1 MLKYSSQ
8 QLTKYCKGIS
18 DSITTI
24 RQALDAENPIQ
35 LSEWKRE
42 APDQIRAVLIKF
54 IEGTLAFFSFGKGEM
69 SSQQIV
75 MIVNDI
81 MEKYYYFRLEDVCLC
96 FKKGRIDSS
105 YRKFY
110 GRVDGSVFLDW
121 FARYDKE
128 RENAVYSHPSN
139 NVIHVDLSNGVP
151 FEQYEEDMLA
161 RIAGGDLYANEQY
174 MRMKSVQQ
182 LFAMNRGAYKNY
194 QYNRKHR
201 FDNRR

>member
-1 MLKYSSQ
+1 MPMQ
-8 QLTKYCKGIS
+8 FCRNIS
-18 DSITTI
+18 NNITTI
-24 RQALDAENPIQ
+24 RQALDAEVPIQ
-35 LSEWKRE
+35 LSELKRE
-42 APDQIRAVLIKF
+42 SPDQIRAVLIKF
-54 IEGTLAFFSFGKGEM
+54 IEGSLEYFSFKRTDM
-69 SSQQIV
+69 SPSQIV

-96 FKKGRIDSS
+96 FKKGRIDSN

-121 FARYDKE
+121 FAMYDKE
-128 RENAVYSHPSN
+128 RENAVQSHPSN
-139 NVIHVDLSNGVP
+139 NVAPVDLSNGVP
-151 FEQYEEDMLA
+151 FAQYEEDMLA

-182 LFAMNRGAYKNY
+182 LFAMNMGAYKNY

-201 FDNRR
+201 FDNRK

>member
-1 MLKYSSQ
+1 MPMQ
-8 QLTKYCKGIS
+8 FCRNIS
-18 DSITTI
+18 NNITTI
-24 RQALDAENPIQ
+24 RQALDAEVPIQ
-35 LSEWKRE
+35 LSELKRE
-42 APDQIRAVLIKF
+42 SPDQIRAVLIKF
-54 IEGTLAFFSFGKGEM
+54 IEGSLEYFSFKRTDM
-69 SSQQIV
+69 SPSQIV

-96 FKKGRIDSS
+96 FKKGRIDSN

-121 FARYDKE
+121 FAMYDKE
-128 RENAVYSHPSN
+128 RENAVQSHPSN
-139 NVIHVDLSNGVP
+139 YVTPVDLSNGVP

-174 MRMKSVQQ
+174 MQMKSVQQ
-182 LFAMNRGAYKNY
+182 LFAMNMGAYKNY

-201 FDNRR
+201 FDNRK

>member
-1 MLKYSSQ
+1 MLKCSSQ

-24 RQALDAENPIQ
+24 RQALDSENPIQ

-96 FKKGRIDSS
+96 FKKGRIDSR

-121 FARYDKE
+121 FAMYDKE
-128 RENAVYSHPSN
+128 RENAVQSHPSN
-139 NVIHVDLSNGVP
+139 NVAPVDLSNGVP

-174 MRMKSVQQ
+174 MQMKSVQQ
-182 LFAMNRGAYKNY
+182 LFAMNMGAYKNY

-201 FDNRR
+201 FDNRK